1 MKCLFCNNKLS
12 YKIFDFIIDVKKNDS
27 ITDKI
32 YYCKFCPKGKTEKNY
47 FSSLFTARGTG
58 DDIHSYHIRL
68 NRILKNKII
77 CIDVYNLT
85 NEITISL
92 IHYNQDFD
100 VKINHIYTGPK
111 DTFKFSDIKSLRK
124 KIKQMLTYA

>member
-1 MKCLFCNNKLS
+1 MRCLFCNNKLE
-12 YKIFDFIIDVKKNDS
+12 YKIFDFIIDIKKNDS

-32 YYCKFCPKGKTEKNY
+32 YYCKFCPKGKVEKNY

-77 CIDVYNLT
+77 CIDVYNST
-85 NEITISL
+85 DEITISL
-92 IHYNQDFD
+92 IHYNKKYDYNDNKFILNKGYFNLLKNEFYERINI
-100 VKINHIYTGPK
+100 KIWKEN
-111 DTFKFSDIKSLRK
+111 
-124 KIKQMLTYA
+124 